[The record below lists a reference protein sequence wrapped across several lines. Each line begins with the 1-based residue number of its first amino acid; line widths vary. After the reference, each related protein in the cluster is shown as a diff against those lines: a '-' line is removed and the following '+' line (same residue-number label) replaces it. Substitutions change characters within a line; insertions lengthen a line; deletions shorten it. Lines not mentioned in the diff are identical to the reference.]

1 VGVGIKR
8 NGDGGV
14 SQELLRELRMHVLLK
29 QKRRARVPKVVEA
42 EVWRPAFFRSGVKLR
57 CLRLDGLIGVPASVV
72 KTRP

>member
-14 SQELLRELRMHVLLK
+14 SQELLRELPMHALLK
-29 QKRRARVPKVVEA
+29 QKRRGRVPEVVEA
-42 EVWRPAFFRSGVKLR
+42 DVGRPAFFRSGAKLR

-72 KTRP
+72 KARP